1 VRRLDRSHG
10 VRREGGHPLLPAWTA
25 RLRRPTTNEQN
36 PHPAYRT
43 TEVHQTL
50 PSLAVRQ
57 RQRRTIERRSP
68 SPRPEEDDC

>member
-1 VRRLDRSHG
+1 VDRA
-10 VRREGGHPLLPAWTA
+10 PP
-25 RLRRPTTNEQN
+25 PTDDDDDDEQN